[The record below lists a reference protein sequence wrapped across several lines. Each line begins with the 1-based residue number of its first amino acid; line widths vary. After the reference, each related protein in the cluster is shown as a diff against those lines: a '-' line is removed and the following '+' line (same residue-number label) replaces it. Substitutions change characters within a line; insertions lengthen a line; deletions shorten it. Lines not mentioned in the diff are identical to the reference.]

1 MEDKHLI
8 DDGAVIGY
16 QPNLQY
22 KKNID
27 IEQEIKKE
35 NPKKDSSLELH
46 TNALIY
52 LLNNLPFKVLTNVSN
67 SKNKLDNLIQEIAKQ
82 YPIKNYEK
90 FSDINALLTAIE
102 TDNQEYIDDFVNYHS
117 HDINGSIIPEIINSI
132 YESSKRLKLLSDT
145 IGELYYGSKNI
156 STEEAKEKDKVLVS
170 SLANLENEKHNH
182 KINYVSIN
190 YDSLLNRV
198 INLYSTGIVQDCM
211 NLSSVLNNK
220 NDFNI
225 DDNTSQ
231 EFINKIYNQVNNLLD
246 LRIKNF
252 NSYQNI
258 EILPK
263 SLYNYYSI
271 RQDLINFYNLTGQTS
286 SIFLGNKIIEYQ
298 DKLDEAIEDVAKV
311 FLGNRKHIQLI
322 NNLEEE
328 KQAILDAY
336 NSAIANL
343 NN

>member
-22 KKNID
+22 KKQID
-27 IEQEIKKE
+27 I
-35 NPKKDSSLELH
+35 KKDEVQQESDKKPEMELH

-52 LLNNLPFKVLTNVSN
+52 LLDNLPFKVLTNLSN
-67 SKNKLDNLIQEIAKQ
+67 TSDRLNDLMHELAKQ

-90 FSDINALLTAIE
+90 FSDINSLISAIE
-102 TDNQEYIDDFVNYHS
+102 TGNQDYINDFVDYHS
-117 HDINGSIIPEIINSI
+117 HNIDGNIIPEIINSI
-132 YESSKRLKLLSDT
+132 NESYKRINSLKDT
-145 IGELYYGSKNI
+145 IGKLYYGTKNI
-156 STEEAKEKDKVLVS
+156 EPEDAKEKDKIIVS
-170 SLANLENEKHNH
+170 KLASIENENHNH
-182 KINYVSIN
+182 KINYIALN
-190 YDSLLNRV
+190 YDSLLNRM
-198 INLYSTGIVQDCM
+198 INLYSIGITQDC
-211 NLSSVLNNK
+211 LSLAEVIKNK

-225 DDNTSQ
+225 DDNTDI
-231 EFINKIYNQVNNLLD
+231 EFIKKIYNQVNNSLD

-271 RQDLINFYNLTGQTS
+271 RQDLMNFYNLTGGTS
-286 SIFLGNKIIEYQ
+286 SVFIGNKILEYQ
-298 DKLDEAIEDVAKV
+298 DKLDESIEDITKV
-311 FLGNRKHIQLI
+311 FLGNRKHIQLV
-322 NNLEEE
+322 NKLEQD